1 MSYEEGQQRNLCC
14 VCKEDLGAQNPRQLC
29 RKTYCPEQSLLEL
42 DVDNDSLTNQSN
54 QSLEQPQQPEQ
65 YGLEQPQPMEEEL
78 MCESCSLKSSQS
90 SNSTNINL
98 NSVPTQDQ
106 PTQIVNL
113 VSPPFQ
119 NLKTEES
126 TTKKYPANDIR
137 SFLAITKK

>member
-1 MSYEEGQQRNLCC
+1 
-14 VCKEDLGAQNPRQLC
+14 
-29 RKTYCPEQSLLEL
+29 LEL

-54 QSLEQPQQPEQ
+54 QPEQYCLEQPK
-65 YGLEQPQPMEEEL
+65 PMEEEL